1 MNRTLFPLLLAFATA
16 TLSAQQPGPAW
27 IHAAE
32 KRGAMSADETRTFMK
47 RLAQHAVAHHMKKAE
62 GSPQRGMMYEYL
74 RWSQRGQPG
83 QFIQGEA
90 LDTMHDGTWFA
101 VAMCNAY
108 RATGDAFYK
117 NVLVKW
123 QLPFY
128 LKMLNHGAELFSDE
142 KVDVRPELK
151 DTWKGAKEWLLQG
164 RENGFVPYW
173 WDDGESVSLEMLGK
187 KSTQPFFPCTNE
199 FAGQPNLDFRLK
211 GYSHGSSNHLAQDLG
226 VMLLQA
232 WLVLHDSKDPAD
244 RDLAKQVAL
253 GAKNLQECR
262 TRHGSG
268 NIPACVAAYAVSN
281 GDAAALA
288 KLPQWDREEPRLLT
302 NHYTKAVRDF
312 TPGAKNST
320 PGFADDQIYIYN
332 AAVARTRTMTRPLA
346 LKLAFDAFTHPLL
359 WQLYS
364 DDAPVPP
371 GMNRFDL
378 YPLNFIDGKPEH
390 VRSQRKGPSGRPVPA
405 GSRMGPQNMIVCA
418 LALQALG
425 KGGDFG
431 TIPEQIHAALK
442 GSPGADFHQDL
453 QAWLEREAGT
463 GLRTWES
470 VLDAYGYIPT
480 GLGCNN
486 AAPGFPWDE
495 FSDTGGYAHLISAA
509 AQWLTWLDGQRDWE
523 RW

>member
-1 MNRTLFPLLLAFATA
+1 MTHTLILLFAAIAVA
-16 TLSAQQPGPAW
+16 TLSAQQPEPAW
-27 IHAAE
+27 THAAD
-32 KRGAMSADETRTFMK
+32 KRGAMSADETRAFMK
-47 RLAQHAVAHHMKKAE
+47 RLAQHAVEHHMKKAE

-74 RWSQRGQPG
+74 RWSQRGKPG

-90 LDTMHDGTWFA
+90 LDTMHDGAWFA
-101 VAMCNAY
+101 VAMCNAC

-117 NVLVKW
+117 DVLVKW

-128 LKMLNHGAELFSDE
+128 LKMLNEGAQLFSDE

-151 DTWKGAKEWLLQG
+151 DTWKVGKEWLLQG

-187 KSTQPFFPCTNE
+187 KSAQPFFPCTNDL
-199 FAGQPNLDFRLK
+199 AGQPNPECKLK

-232 WLVLHDSKDPAD
+232 WLVLHDSKVPAD
-244 RDLAKQVAL
+244 QDIARQVAL

-262 TRHGSG
+262 ARHGSA
-268 NIPACVAAYAVSN
+268 NIPECVAAYAVTN
-281 GDAAALA
+281 GDAAMLA
-288 KLPQWDREEPRLLT
+288 KLPKWDSEEPRLLT

-312 TPGAKNST
+312 MPGQKNST
-320 PGFADDQIYIYN
+320 PGFADDQLYIYN
-332 AAVARTRTMTRPLA
+332 AAIARTRTMTRPLA
-346 LKLAFDAFTHPLL
+346 LKLAFDACTHPLL

-378 YPLNFIDGKPEH
+378 YPLNFINGTPEH
-390 VRSQRKGPSGRPVPA
+390 LRSQRKGPFGKPVPS

-425 KGGDFG
+425 KGDEFA
-431 TIPEQIHAALK
+431 TIPAQITAAIA
-442 GSPGADFHQDL
+442 GTPGAHLHKDVK
-453 QAWLEREAGT
+453 AWLERESGA

-470 VLDAYGYIPT
+470 VFDAFGYIPT
-480 GLGCNN
+480 GLGCNS
-486 AAPGFPWDE
+486 ALPGMAWDE
-495 FSDTGGYAHLISAA
+495 LSDNGGYAHLISAA
-509 AQWLTWLDGQRDWE
+509 AQWLTWLEGKRDWE